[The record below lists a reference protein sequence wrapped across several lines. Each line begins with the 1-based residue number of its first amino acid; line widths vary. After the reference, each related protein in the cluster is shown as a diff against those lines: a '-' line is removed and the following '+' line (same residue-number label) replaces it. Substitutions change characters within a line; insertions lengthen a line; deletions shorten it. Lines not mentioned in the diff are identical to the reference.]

1 LGQQRCDQAEQGLIK
16 YMLDTN
22 ICIYLMNHQP
32 EVVIARFKKCRK
44 GEVVISA
51 VTWAELT
58 CGLDTHQAGSAFDS
72 LLGTIAVAPFD
83 IKAAA
88 MFGKLSQQFP
98 SRKSSFDRMIAAHA
112 LALKLKLV
120 TNNVADFS
128 AYGLDIE
135 NWATST

>member
-1 LGQQRCDQAEQGLIK
+1 MIK
-16 YMLDTN
+16 YLLDTN
-22 ICIYLMNHQP
+22 ICIYLMNQQS
-32 EVVIARFKKCRK
+32 EQVYRRFKQCRK

-58 CGLDTHQAGSAFDS
+58 CGLNTHQAESSFES
-72 LLGTIAVAPFD
+72 LLGAIDVASFD

-112 LALKLKLV
+112 LALKVTLV
-120 TNNVADFS
+120 TNNVPDFF
-128 AYGLDIE
+128 YLRFRHRKLDDVDLKKRE
-135 NWATST
+135 